1 MNNVATA
8 LLAILMICCT
18 LVPVTK
24 SLRTEENEQKNI
36 FYIMVMAVV
45 MTIFLVA
52 STLWFLNTIL
62 TPTSV
67 IKQILQYKY
76 LVPISRLS
84 YTLYLLN
91 AIPIWFTAHQNRQ
104 PPTLTLSYLV
114 TMLLCS
120 IQID

>member
-24 SLRTEENEQKNI
+24 SFRTEENEQKNI

-91 AIPIWFTAHQNRQ
+91 AIPIWFTAHQN
-104 PPTLTLSYLV
+104 
-114 TMLLCS
+114 
-120 IQID
+120 